1 MVMAYQSILVNL
13 DMDGINDPVLNFA
26 ADLAS
31 RLEARLIGFA
41 AAAIAPQIVSAD
53 GMVFD
58 GEIIQ
63 MEREEIGKRLKELE
77 QQFTKQA
84 SAAVSC
90 EWRGGPGEPTLLLSE
105 FARAADLIITATPE
119 EPSLFNPYRSV
130 DLGSL
135 VLRAGRP
142 VLLAK
147 QNSERLVAQTALVAW
162 KDSREARRAVS
173 DAVPLLAM
181 AGEVVVTTLSKEAD
195 IQMKESLS
203 DVAAYLSRH
212 GIAAQTEILKQSDE
226 PGILVE
232 FARSIRA
239 DLVVAGGYGH
249 SRLREWVFGGMTR
262 SLFKENRLN
271 RFMSN

>member
-1 MVMAYQSILVNL
+1 MAYRSILVNL

-26 ADLAS
+26 TDLAT
-31 RLEARLIGFA
+31 RFEARLIGFA
-41 AAAIAPQIVSAD
+41 AATIAPQIGSAD

-63 MEREEIGKRLKELE
+63 MEREDIEKRLKEL
-77 QQFTKQA
+77 QGQFTHHA
-84 SAAVSC
+84 SAAVSA
-90 EWRGGPGEPTLLLSE
+90 EWRGDTGEPTQLVSE
-105 FARAADLIITATPE
+105 LARAADLIVTAAPE
-119 EPSLFNPYRSV
+119 ERSFFNPYRSI

-147 QNSERLVAQTALVAW
+147 QNSERLAARTALVAW
-162 KDSREARRAVS
+162 KDTREARRTVS
-173 DAVPLLAM
+173 DAVPLLAI
-181 AGEVVVTTLSKEAD
+181 AEDVVVVALSKEAD
-195 IQMKESLS
+195 IRTRESLS
-203 DVAAYLSRH
+203 DVGTYLSRH
-212 GIAAQTEILKQSDE
+212 GIKAHTEILKQQDE
-226 PGILVE
+226 PEILVE
-232 FARSIRA
+232 FARSVRA

-262 SLFKENRLN
+262 SLLRENHLN

>member
-1 MVMAYQSILVNL
+1 MAYQSILVNL

-147 QNSERLVAQTALVAW
+147 QNSERLAAQTALVAW